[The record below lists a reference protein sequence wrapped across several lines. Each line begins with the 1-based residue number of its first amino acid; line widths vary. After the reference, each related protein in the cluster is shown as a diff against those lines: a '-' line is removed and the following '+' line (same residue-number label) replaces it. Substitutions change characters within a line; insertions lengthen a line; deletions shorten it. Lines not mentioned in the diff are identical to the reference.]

1 MPFMA
6 TEWQKTAIFSWNF
19 DLFLTFFMDCGHIY
33 VPKGAFCLSTLQS
46 GPKGPKRV
54 LKGLKWPTYVFLTI
68 WDLFGPIW
76 ALLDPFKQELII
88 CSEAPLQSPILSI
101 WGKKIMSQVKAL
113 PGISHASFGGRHE
126 IFGPME
132 SQNMRVPYRVTLEL

>member
-1 MPFMA
+1 MTPR
-6 TEWQKTAIFSWNF
+6 
-19 DLFLTFFMDCGHIY
+19 D
-33 VPKGAFCLSTLQS
+33 P
-46 GPKGPKRV
+46 
-54 LKGLKWPTYVFLTI
+54 
-68 WDLFGPIW
+68 FGPIW
-76 ALLDPFKQELII
+76 TLLDHFKQELIF
-88 CSEAPLQSPILSI
+88 CSIAPLQSPILSI